1 MQKSVLSLSTYAKSN
16 KRVIQTNNL
25 YILSSCDYHQRH
37 YSHLLRANAQDDG
50 NGKFFSVLS
59 FYSDVHKTQSNRSH
73 GHRHKDTHVIRIT
86 SRHGNVAPKTYAFKI
101 NHGSKTGFAK
111 HTSDFSTKE
120 KEK

>member
-50 NGKFFSVLS
+50 NGKFFPFSPFIPMCIKLNRIA
-59 FYSDVHKTQSNRSH
+59 HMGTGIKTRM
-73 GHRHKDTHVIRIT
+73 
-86 SRHGNVAPKTYAFKI
+86 
-101 NHGSKTGFAK
+101 
-111 HTSDFSTKE
+111 
-120 KEK
+120 